1 MIALW
6 LFQSGA
12 FKHDTQKNNNIKFEH
27 ENRESRR
34 KNIFSCN
41 KFLILKETKNVKR
54 LIL

>member
-27 ENRESRR
+27 ENWESRSKKTYFLVTNFLFWR
-34 KNIFSCN
+34 KR
-41 KFLILKETKNVKR
+41 KM
-54 LIL
+54 